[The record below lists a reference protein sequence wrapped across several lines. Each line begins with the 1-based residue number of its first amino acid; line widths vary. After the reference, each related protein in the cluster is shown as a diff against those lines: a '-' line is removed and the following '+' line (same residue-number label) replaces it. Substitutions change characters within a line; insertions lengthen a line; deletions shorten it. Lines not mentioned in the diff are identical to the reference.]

1 MALLELVLV
10 GSALALDAFAV
21 SVASGVVI
29 KERKVAHAIRVAL
42 FFGGFQA
49 IMPLIGWLA
58 GAGLRESLAGIDHWI
73 AFGLLTL
80 IGGKMICEASK
91 LRPEERIVRAFG
103 ALTLFVLAV
112 ATSLDALAVGFSLG
126 VRSAAI
132 VAPVVAIGVITFVA
146 SLLGVWIGDRVG
158 HMFESK
164 IEVVGGLVL
173 IGIGVKIV
181 LEHLL

>member
-58 GAGLRESLAGIDHWI
+58 GAAERVP
-73 AFGLLTL
+73 
-80 IGGKMICEASK
+80 GGH
-91 LRPEERIVRAFG
+91 RP
-103 ALTLFVLAV
+103 L
-112 ATSLDALAVGFSLG
+112 
-126 VRSAAI
+126 
-132 VAPVVAIGVITFVA
+132 
-146 SLLGVWIGDRVG
+146 DRVRVA
-158 HMFESK
+158 HAHRRQDDM
-164 IEVVGGLVL
+164 
-173 IGIGVKIV
+173 
-181 LEHLL
+181 